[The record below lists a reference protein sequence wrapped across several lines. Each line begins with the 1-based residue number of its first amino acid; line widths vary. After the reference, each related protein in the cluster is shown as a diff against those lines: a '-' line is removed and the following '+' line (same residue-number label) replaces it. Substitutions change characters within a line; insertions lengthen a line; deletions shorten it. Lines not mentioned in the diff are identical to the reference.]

1 MNSISDERNWL
12 TWLVKVRI
20 LILMVLLAIE
30 LAVIRLTPS
39 PLPIAPFLTVMVLWF
54 VLSLFFLFLVS
65 VWSEHR
71 LQAILQV
78 LSDLAMVTLVVHV
91 TGGIDS
97 SLNFL
102 YPLVIVVACML
113 LPRVWGY
120 LSAALAF
127 ILFGSILELDYYL
140 VIPSYSTTHP
150 KLKAL
155 QVVIFVNLFAYF
167 AIAYLAGLLM
177 SKLRQVD
184 VQLKDASGA
193 LENLQALHENIV
205 QSMSGGVI
213 TTGLDGRITLVNRAA
228 QQLLEI
234 SEAELRGRS
243 VGDLFQDP
251 LPHFGVAHAD
261 AEVRYLAG
269 NGFRKTFRVMVSA
282 LNVNARGDLGF
293 VYSFDDLTEIRR
305 LEREVRMQDRLAAVG
320 RLAAAIAHEIRNPLT
335 SIAGSVS
342 MLSDAPSLNPEERH
356 LLQIVIRESD
366 RLNNII
372 TDFLAYS
379 RGKQY
384 RFERVNL
391 IPLLQDTLTLLEHRL
406 TAENAGIT
414 LQRSFPKSEAWVLAD
429 GDKLKQVF
437 WNFAEN
443 AVRAIKTTK
452 KGGSLTVALSE
463 RGPDWEMSFA
473 DTGPGI
479 NPQQT
484 EKIFEPFQSNFEG
497 GTGLGL
503 AIVYQIVQAHEGKV
517 WARSEVGKGTSFVLR
532 LRRMGHENDDE
543 NDHKNDHANGRENQ
557 HLPNLAPGHGNG
569 YKKLAAALASAPG
582 GERG

>member
-1 MNSISDERNWL
+1 MHSISDERNWL

-20 LILMVLLAIE
+20 LILLVLLAIE
-30 LAVIRLTPS
+30 LAVTRLTPS
-39 PLPIAPFLTVMVLWF
+39 PLPVLPFLTGMVLWF

-65 VWSEHR
+65 VWREHR

-78 LSDLAMVTLVVHV
+78 LADLGMVTLVVHV

-113 LPRVWGY
+113 LPRAWGY

-127 ILFGSILELDYYL
+127 ILFGTILELDYYL
-140 VIPSYSTTHP
+140 IIPSYAISHP

-213 TTGLDGRITLVNRAA
+213 TTALDGRITLVNRAA

-234 SEAELRGRS
+234 TEAELRGGS
-243 VGDLFQDP
+243 VAELFQDP
-251 LPHFGVAHAD
+251 LPNFGGDRGD
-261 AEVRYLAG
+261 AEVRYTAV
-269 NGFRKTFRVMVSA
+269 NGFRKTFRVRVSA

-305 LEREVRMQDRLAAVG
+305 LEREMRMQDRLAAVG

-342 MLSDAPSLNPEERH
+342 MLSDAAALTSDERH
-356 LLQIVIRESD
+356 LLQIVRRESD

-391 IPLLQDTLTLLEHRL
+391 VPLLEDTLTLLEHRL
-406 TAENAGIT
+406 IAENTGIK
-414 LQRSFPKSEAWVLAD
+414 LARNFIKSEAWVLAD

-437 WNFAEN
+437 WNFCEN
-443 AVRAIKTTK
+443 AVRAMKTKTTN
-452 KGGSLTVALSE
+452 KGGTLTVALAE
-463 RGPDWEMSFA
+463 RGSDWEMSFA

-532 LRRMGHENDDE
+532 LRRIEYEGGAAAAGTSSGASVQA
-543 NDHKNDHANGRENQ
+543 KSAGVQ
-557 HLPNLAPGHGNG
+557 TLGTA
-569 YKKLAAALASAPG
+569 LAASGAG
-582 GERG
+582 GGARG